1 MKRQTFVPAVMQP
14 KALYVAVCTALGR
27 PHYGPF
33 TIMRRVT

>member
-1 MKRQTFVPAVMQP
+1 MKRPVFAPVVMEP

-33 TIMRRVT
+33 TIMRRVA